1 MAGNSIKTT
10 ALYCR
15 LSNADGDDAESNSI
29 STQKAILTRYAK
41 KQGFYKTKFF
51 VDDGYTGTNFDRPG
65 FKKMLKGIEAGEI
78 GTVIVKDRSRL
89 GRNFL
94 ETGKYTQIVFPE
106 HGVKFI
112 AVSNPT
118 EGDPDDAY
126 DIDVFLDI
134 FNSWYP
140 KDVSR
145 KVKAVLRSK
154 SKSGK
159 PISVFAPY
167 GYKKDPE
174 DRTRWIID
182 TQTSPV
188 VKRIFQLYM
197 EGYGTTEIATILR
210 RDKVLAPSEYR
221 RYIEGTASGRKN
233 HDPYGW
239 SDREVCRILKEESY
253 TGIVVNFKTKR
264 VSFNSKK
271 RVETSDQER
280 EIIKNAH
287 EAIIDVAT
295 FQTVQNLLKHRKRLV
310 PLEEDLCP
318 LTQLV
323 YCADCGRIMYHAR
336 GRSERINDMFR
347 CSGASMKYG
356 CTGHTIRSDDLTV
369 IVEQKIKAML
379 EYCLNNQE
387 EFMEKVTTGS
397 VEDEELRKELE
408 GDERRLQMIEK
419 IFMALYEDRVSG
431 TIKEEDFIMMSGR
444 YSEEQSTLQQR
455 VKELKGRFRSV
466 DDLNKAAIA
475 FIAAAKKFQGFEKL
489 TPEIARTLIAKV
501 LVKEKEHPGTHER
514 DVRPERV
521 EIEWNFIGKFKS

>member
-1 MAGNSIKTT
+1 
-10 ALYCR
+10 
-15 LSNADGDDAESNSI
+15 
-29 STQKAILTRYAK
+29 
-41 KQGFYKTKFF
+41 
-51 VDDGYTGTNFDRPG
+51 
-65 FKKMLKGIEAGEI
+65 MLKGIEAGEI

-431 TIKEEDFIMMSGR
+431 IIKEEDFIMMSGR

-521 EIEWNFIGKFKS
+521 EIEWNFIGNRLEKFQVRGK